1 MDRESRLARTFVELA
16 DALLDE
22 YDINDFLQRLTE
34 RCETLVE
41 ASAVGVLLAGGEGR
55 LGLAAASTEDMRAL
69 ELFELQQEEG
79 PCYEA
84 FLSGDQV
91 RADDLEA
98 ETQRWAQFTPRAL
111 KLGFRSV
118 HAFPLRLRQQRLGAL
133 NVFFDRPGPF
143 SEADILALQALA
155 DVATIGILQQRVLHE
170 SAELSTQLQTALD
183 SRVVIERAV
192 GVLVERR
199 GLGTQ
204 EAFDWIRGH
213 ARDNN
218 KRLRAVAQAIVNG
231 AVWDGAGDDAPPQPP
246 T

>member
-1 MDRESRLARTFVELA
+1 MDRESRLARTFVDLA
-16 DALLDE
+16 DALLDD
-22 YDINDFLQRLTE
+22 YDINEFLQRLTE
-34 RCETLVE
+34 CCEALVE
-41 ASAVGVLLAGGEGR
+41 ASAVGVLLAGEKGGLR
-55 LGLAAASTEDMRAL
+55 LAAASTDEMRAL
-69 ELFELQQEEG
+69 ELFELQEEEG

-91 RADDLEA
+91 RADDLEDERA
-98 ETQRWAQFTPRAL
+98 RWGRFAPRAL
-111 KLGFRSV
+111 ELGYRSV
-118 HAFPLRLRQQRLGAL
+118 HGFPLRLRQQRLGAL

-143 SEADILALQALA
+143 SEVDVLALQALA
-155 DVATIGILQQRVLHE
+155 DVATIGILQQRVLQE
-170 SAELSTQLQTALD
+170 STELSTQLQTALD

-192 GVLVERR
+192 GILVERR

-218 KRLRAVAQAIVNG
+218 ERLRAVAQAIVDG
-231 AVWDGAGDDAPPQPP
+231 AVSAGTGDPAPPQRP

>member
-1 MDRESRLARTFVELA
+1 MERESRLARTFVELA
-16 DALLDE
+16 DTLLDD
-22 YDINDFLQRLTE
+22 YDVNEFLQRLTE
-34 RCETLVE
+34 RCEVLVE
-41 ASAVGVLLAGGEGR
+41 ASAVGVLLTGEESKLR
-55 LGLAAASTEDMRAL
+55 LAAASTDDMRAL
-69 ELFELQQEEG
+69 ELFELQQAEG

-91 RADDLEA
+91 RADDLED
-98 ETQRWAQFTPRAL
+98 ETERWAQFTPRAL
-111 KLGFRSV
+111 ELGYRSV
-118 HAFPLRLRQQRLGAL
+118 HGFPLRLRQQRLGAL

-143 SEADILALQALA
+143 SEADILALQALG
-155 DVATIGILQQRVLHE
+155 DVATIGILQQRVVHE
-170 SAELSTQLQTALD
+170 STELSTQLQTALD

-192 GVLVERR
+192 GILVERR

-218 KRLRAVAQAIVNG
+218 QRLRAVAQAIVDG
-231 AVWDGAGDDAPPQPP
+231 AVSAGEGDGAPPQRP